1 MKLQKSG
8 ENENQLK
15 TKNDEGILLLF
26 CLYHF
31 ILLLDTF
38 ANHGSINMDHEM
50 ILEKFKVL
58 TMYWPYVLGLPSR
71 LPVRYPSFK

>member
-26 CLYHF
+26 GLYHYYF
-31 ILLLDTF
+31 I
-38 ANHGSINMDHEM
+38 
-50 ILEKFKVL
+50 
-58 TMYWPYVLGLPSR
+58 
-71 LPVRYPSFK
+71 VRHIH